1 MLAQWREIDVQI
13 TEAANEAKDNVKYLS
28 TLERFF
34 DPLYGNDPGAITD
47 TLPGDIYTYL
57 YTCHTVVHVYFH
69 VTDSL
74 FKK

>member
-34 DPLYGNDPGAITD
+34 DPLFGNDPGAITD
-47 TLPGDIYTYL
+47 TLPGDYTHA
-57 YTCHTVVHVYFH
+57 YTFSSTSIITLHT
-69 VTDSL
+69 L
-74 FKK
+74 QP